1 MSAMVARLITTTE
14 TVNTAIALP
23 TDADVSVRRKI
34 LVVSSPRKRERLRA
48 KRTPRV
54 FTLMPPPVEPEAA
67 PINIKKMLN
76 KRVTLAILLKSRVL
90 KPAVLVVTDWKKEDI
105 SFVGTERPT
114 MELRHSKMINPR
126 VPVKSKMKLRERTN
140 LECTERR
147 RTWRGFFGLKKS
159 LFNST
164 RTKKPRPP
172 VMIRLHTVRFT
183 KGSFLK
189 FMKLSENSE
198 KPALQNALIA
208 WKTE

>member
-1 MSAMVARLITTTE
+1 ME
-14 TVNTAIALP
+14 TVNTAMALP
-23 TDADVSVRRKI
+23 TVAGASVRWKI
-34 LVVSSPRKRERLRA
+34 LVVSSPRKRERLMA
-48 KRTPRV
+48 NRTPRV

-105 SFVGTERPT
+105 SFVGTESSAIEP
-114 MELRHSKMINPR
+114 RHSKSINPI
-126 VPVKSKMKLRERTN
+126 VPAVIRRKLSERTN
-140 LECTERR
+140 LECTERCQAR
-147 RTWRGFFGLKKS
+147 RGFLELRKS
-159 LFNST
+159 LFNSM

-189 FMKLSENSE
+189 FMKLSENRE

>member
-1 MSAMVARLITTTE
+1 
-14 TVNTAIALP
+14 
-23 TDADVSVRRKI
+23 
-34 LVVSSPRKRERLRA
+34 
-48 KRTPRV
+48 
-54 FTLMPPPVEPEAA
+54 MPPPVEPEAA

-90 KPAVLVVTDWKKEDI
+90 NPAVLVVTDWKKEDI

-126 VPVKSKMKLRERTN
+126 VPVKSKRKLSERTN

-147 RTWRGFFGLKKS
+147 QARRGFLELRKS

-172 VMIRLHTVRFT
+172 VMIRVHTVRFT

-189 FMKLSENSE
+189 FMKL
-198 KPALQNALIA
+198 
-208 WKTE
+208 

>member
-1 MSAMVARLITTTE
+1 MSAMVAILITTTE

-23 TDADVSVRRKI
+23 TDAGVSVRRKI

-67 PINIKKMLN
+67 PINIKKMLK

-90 KPAVLVVTDWKKEDI
+90 KPAVLAVTDWKKEDI

-147 RTWRGFFGLKKS
+147 RTWLGFFGLKKS

-172 VMIRLHTVRFT
+172 VMIRLHTVRVT